1 MSTYVA
7 IWVLGKGLHINAGF
21 FKIIQKS
28 GIRMSY
34 TTPAKGFFNS
44 DKSHVLFFLY
54 LSWLSITKLGTKIYK
69 IRWKVYNAFIK
80 FDLLKT
86 VKCASTTTETK
97 FGKLVWFIFESNDIC
112 DHTCRARTQT

>member
-54 LSWLSITKLGTKIYK
+54 LS
-69 IRWKVYNAFIK
+69 
-80 FDLLKT
+80 
-86 VKCASTTTETK
+86 
-97 FGKLVWFIFESNDIC
+97 
-112 DHTCRARTQT
+112 